1 MSPGGFFLFDI
12 LDKQKG
18 EDSHPLNRRMSCLSI
33 YHLYSL
39 RFYFMQPSWPGPSKG
54 PPCRLLYLFSD
65 RPFFAGNGILALYV
79 PCRSKDSRME
89 RGGISLPAQLSPEG
103 RNLNG
108 MLFPYLSSTPLG
120 KGRRSGLPGIHSG
133 VWLLPDPWDSNPSVV
148 LTELRTEVSL
158 CCDGSWLYTG
168 SNPVLTGRFAHL
180 QGWRSLHAAADVA
193 PHHRV
198 VPEEWYALFKVQE
211 KEFLGSLHVQVYP
224 SCPANGRY

>member
-1 MSPGGFFLFDI
+1 
-12 LDKQKG
+12 
-18 EDSHPLNRRMSCLSI
+18 
-33 YHLYSL
+33 
-39 RFYFMQPSWPGPSKG
+39 
-54 PPCRLLYLFSD
+54 
-65 RPFFAGNGILALYV
+65 
-79 PCRSKDSRME
+79 ME

-180 QGWRSLHAAADVA
+180 QEWRSLHAAADVA

-211 KEFLGSLHVQVYP
+211 KGVSWLLTCTSLSQWTGNRKVLTVRVTRPGCTGWGKFICRERDCGGKRQ
-224 SCPANGRY
+224 

>member
-1 MSPGGFFLFDI
+1 MFDI

-18 EDSHPLNRRMSCLSI
+18 EDSHPLNRRMSCLSL
-33 YHLYSL
+33 LYSL
-39 RFYFMQPSWPGPSKG
+39 RFYFIKPFWPGSSEG
-54 PPCRLLYLFSD
+54 PPCWLPHLFLG
-65 RPFFAGNGILALYV
+65 RPYFAGNEILALHV
-79 PCRSKDSRME
+79 PCLLKDGCME
-89 RGGISLPAQLSPEG
+89 RGGISLPTQLSPKG

-168 SNPVLTGRFAHL
+168 SNPVLTGRLAHL
-180 QGWRSLHAAADVA
+180 Q
-193 PHHRV
+193 
-198 VPEEWYALFKVQE
+198 EW
-211 KEFLGSLHVQVYP
+211 
-224 SCPANGRY
+224 

>member
-1 MSPGGFFLFDI
+1 
-12 LDKQKG
+12 
-18 EDSHPLNRRMSCLSI
+18 
-33 YHLYSL
+33 
-39 RFYFMQPSWPGPSKG
+39 
-54 PPCRLLYLFSD
+54 
-65 RPFFAGNGILALYV
+65 
-79 PCRSKDSRME
+79 ME

-168 SNPVLTGRFAHL
+168 SNLVLTGRFAHL
-180 QGWRSLHAAADVA
+180 QELQSMHAAADVA

-211 KEFLGSLHVQVYP
+211 KKFFGSLHVQVYP
-224 SCPANGRY
+224 SEPAIGRY

>member
-1 MSPGGFFLFDI
+1 MFDI

-18 EDSHPLNRRMSCLSI
+18 EDSHPLNRRMACLSL
-33 YHLYSL
+33 LYRL
-39 RFYFMQPSWPGPSKG
+39 RFYFIKPFGQGPQKDLRAG
-54 PPCRLLYLFSD
+54 FRIFFTG
-65 RPFFAGNGILALYV
+65 RPFFAENEILALHV
-79 PCRSKDSRME
+79 IRLLKDGCME
-89 RGGISLPAQLSPEG
+89 RGGISLPAQLSPKG

-133 VWLLPDPWDSNPSVV
+133 VWLLPDPWDSHPSVV

-168 SNPVLTGRFAHL
+168 SNPVLTGRLAHL
-180 QGWRSLHAAADVA
+180 QEWRSLHAAADVA

-198 VPEEWYALFKVQE
+198 VPEEWYALFKVRE

-224 SCPANGRY
+224 RRPANGRY